1 MIKED
6 RFLEKIA
13 DFCISKSKDLGSTS
27 SNVLVMNTISENVN
41 IRNKK
46 LDGSER
52 SENLGVTLT
61 TYIGKKKASIS
72 STNLSE
78 NNLIELVTRCIDSTK
93 VTPEDEYNSLPD
105 QELHFKGEKNLE
117 LYDNTHLSND
127 EKINFIKDAEE
138 VAFSHEKIVNTNGS
152 GFSETKSNFI
162 LANSNGFSDGY
173 KTSQFTAYCE
183 VVSKSNGSMERD
195 YEYSSKRHFKDLL
208 TPKQIGESAAKMAIS
223 KLNPKKIESN
233 KMGIVFDKRIA
244 QNLLSTF
251 ASAISSNTISK
262 GTTFLKD
269 CLNKKIFNDQINIID
284 KANIKKANGSRY
296 FDSEGVRIEDLK
308 LVKNGILK
316 DYLVETYSGKKI
328 NRKSNGRSSGT
339 TNLYFENGDQ
349 SFDQLINSEKKLL
362 YIKETIGRGAN
373 IITGDYS
380 VGASG
385 IMIENGKFTFPVS
398 EITIAGNF
406 NEMFKNIFLA
416 DDLEFKYSTNSPT
429 MLVNGITVGGK

>member
-127 EKINFIKDAEE
+127 EKINFIKEAEE
-138 VAFSHEKIVNTNGS
+138 VAFSHDKIVNTNGS

-195 YEYSSKRHFKDLL
+195 YEYSSKRHYKDLL
-208 TPKQIGESAAKMAIS
+208 TPKQIGESAAKLAIS

-296 FDSEGVRIEDLK
+296 FDSEGVRVEDLQ
-308 LVKNGILK
+308 LVKNGILN

-406 NEMFKNIFLA
+406 NEMFKNIILA

>member
-127 EKINFIKDAEE
+127 EKINFIKEAEE
-138 VAFSHEKIVNTNGS
+138 VAFSHDKIVNTNGS

-173 KTSQFTAYCE
+173 KTSLFTAYCE

-195 YEYSSKRHFKDLL
+195 YEYSSKRHYKDLL
-208 TPKQIGESAAKMAIS
+208 TPKQIGESVAKMAIS

-349 SFDQLINSEKKLL
+349 SFDQLINSDKKLL

-406 NEMFKNIFLA
+406 NEMFKNIILA
-416 DDLEFKYSTNSPT
+416 NDLEFKYSTNSPT

>member
-78 NNLIELVTRCIDSTK
+78 KNLIELVTRCIDSTK

-127 EKINFIKDAEE
+127 EKINFIKEAEE
-138 VAFSHEKIVNTNGS
+138 VAFSHDKIVNTNGS

-173 KTSQFTAYCE
+173 KTSLFTAYCE

-195 YEYSSKRHFKDLL
+195 YEYSSKRHYKDLL
-208 TPKQIGESAAKMAIS
+208 TPKQIGESAAKLAIS

-269 CLNKKIFNDQINIID
+269 SLDKKIFNDQINIID

-406 NEMFKNIFLA
+406 NEMFKNIILA

>member
-1 MIKED
+1 M
-6 RFLEKIA
+6 
-13 DFCISKSKDLGSTS
+13 
-27 SNVLVMNTISENVN
+27 VLLWRPILV
-41 IRNKK
+41 
-46 LDGSER
+46 
-52 SENLGVTLT
+52 
-61 TYIGKKKASIS
+61 KKKASIS

-117 LYDNTHLSND
+117 LYDNRHLSND
-127 EKINFIKDAEE
+127 EKINFIKEAEE
-138 VAFSHEKIVNTNGS
+138 VAFSHGKIVNTNGS

-173 KTSQFTAYCE
+173 KTTQFTAYCE

-195 YEYSSKRHFKDLL
+195 YEYSSKRHFEDLL
-208 TPKQIGESAAKMAIS
+208 TPKQIGESAAQLSIS

-296 FDSEGVRIEDLK
+296 FDSEGVRIEDLQ
-308 LVKNGILK
+308 LVKNGILN

-406 NEMFKNIFLA
+406 NEMFKNIILA

>member
-6 RFLEKIA
+6 RFLKKIA
-13 DFCISKSKDLGSTS
+13 EICISKSKDLGSTS

-127 EKINFIKDAEE
+127 EKINFIKEAEE
-138 VAFSHEKIVNTNGS
+138 VAFSHDKIVNTNGS

-195 YEYSSKRHFKDLL
+195 YEYSSKRHYEDLL
-208 TPKQIGESAAKMAIS
+208 TPKQIGESAAKLAIS

-308 LVKNGILK
+308 LVKNGILN

-362 YIKETIGRGAN
+362 YINETIGRGAN

-406 NEMFKNIFLA
+406 NEMFKNIILA

>member
-127 EKINFIKDAEE
+127 EKINFIKEAEE
-138 VAFSHEKIVNTNGS
+138 VAFSHDKIVNTNGS

-195 YEYSSKRHFKDLL
+195 YEYSSKRHYKDLL
-208 TPKQIGESAAKMAIS
+208 TPKQIGESAAKLAIS

-269 CLNKKIFNDQINIID
+269 SLDKKIFNDQINIID

-308 LVKNGILK
+308 LVKNGILN

-406 NEMFKNIFLA
+406 NEMFKNIILA

>member
-127 EKINFIKDAEE
+127 EKINFIKEAEE
-138 VAFSHEKIVNTNGS
+138 VAFSHDKIVNTNGS

-208 TPKQIGESAAKMAIS
+208 TPKQIGESAAKLAIS

-269 CLNKKIFNDQINIID
+269 CLDKKIFNDQINIID

-296 FDSEGVRIEDLK
+296 FDSEGVRIEDLQ
-308 LVKNGILK
+308 LVKNGILN

-406 NEMFKNIFLA
+406 NEMFKNIILA

>member
-127 EKINFIKDAEE
+127 EKINFIKEAEE
-138 VAFSHEKIVNTNGS
+138 VAFSHDKIVNTNGS

-195 YEYSSKRHFKDLL
+195 YEYSSKRHYKDLL
-208 TPKQIGESAAKMAIS
+208 TPKQIGESAAKLAIS

-269 CLNKKIFNDQINIID
+269 SLDKKIFNDQINIID

-406 NEMFKNIFLA
+406 NEMFKNIILA

>member
-1 MIKED
+1 ME
-6 RFLEKIA
+6 
-13 DFCISKSKDLGSTS
+13 
-27 SNVLVMNTISENVN
+27 
-41 IRNKK
+41 
-46 LDGSER
+46 
-52 SENLGVTLT
+52 
-61 TYIGKKKASIS
+61 KKASIS

-78 NNLIELVTRCIDSTK
+78 NNLIELVSRCIDSTK

-127 EKINFIKDAEE
+127 EKINFIKEAEE
-138 VAFSHEKIVNTNGS
+138 VAFSHDKIVNTNGS

-195 YEYSSKRHFKDLL
+195 YEYSSKRHYKDLL
-208 TPKQIGESAAKMAIS
+208 TPKQIGESAAQLAIS

-296 FDSEGVRIEDLK
+296 FDSEGVRIEDLQ
-308 LVKNGILK
+308 LVKNGILNY
-316 DYLVETYSGKKI
+316 YLVETYSGKKI

-349 SFDQLINSEKKLL
+349 SFDQLINSDKKLL

-406 NEMFKNIFLA
+406 NEMFKNIILA
-416 DDLEFKYSTNSPT
+416 NDLEFKYSTNSPT
-429 MLVNGITVGGK
+429 MLVNDITVGGK

>member
-72 STNLSE
+72 STNFSE

-105 QELHFKGEKNLE
+105 QELHFKGEKNLD
-117 LYDNTHLSND
+117 LYDITHLSND
-127 EKINFIKDAEE
+127 EKINFIKEAEE
-138 VAFSHEKIVNTNGS
+138 VAFSHDKIVNTNGS

-269 CLNKKIFNDQINIID
+269 SLNKKIFNDQINIID

-362 YIKETIGRGAN
+362 FIKETIGRGAN

-406 NEMFKNIFLA
+406 NEMFKNIILA

>member
-52 SENLGVTLT
+52 SENLAVTLT

-78 NNLIELVTRCIDSTK
+78 NNLTELVTRCIDSAK

-105 QELHFKGEKNLE
+105 QELHFNGEKNLE

-127 EKINFIKDAEE
+127 EKINFIKEAEE
-138 VAFSHEKIVNTNGS
+138 VAFSHDKIVNTNGS

-195 YEYSSKRHFKDLL
+195 YEYSSKRHYKDLL
-208 TPKQIGESAAKMAIS
+208 TPKQIGESAAKLAIS
-223 KLNPKKIESN
+223 KLNPKKIESS
-233 KMGIVFDKRIA
+233 KMGIIFDKRIA

-269 CLNKKIFNDQINIID
+269 CLDKKIFNDQINIID

-296 FDSEGVRIEDLK
+296 FDSEGVRVEDLQ
-308 LVKNGILK
+308 LVKDGILK
-316 DYLVETYSGKKI
+316 DYLIETYSGKKI

-349 SFDQLINSEKKLL
+349 SFDQLINSENKLL

-385 IMIENGKFTFPVS
+385 VIIENGKFTYPVS

-406 NEMFKNIFLA
+406 NEMFKNITLA

>member
-1 MIKED
+1 MIKDD

-13 DFCISKSKDLGSTS
+13 DFCISKSKDLGSTG

-93 VTPEDEYNSLPD
+93 VTPEDEFNSLPD

-138 VAFSHEKIVNTNGS
+138 IAFSHEKIVNTNGS
-152 GFSETKSNFI
+152 GFGETKSNFI

-195 YEYSSKRHFKDLL
+195 YEYSSKRHYKDLL
-208 TPKQIGESAAKMAIS
+208 TPKQIGESAAKLAIS
-223 KLNPKKIESN
+223 KLNPRKIESN

-269 CLNKKIFNDQINIID
+269 CLDKKIFNDQINIID

-308 LVKNGILK
+308 LVKNGILN

-349 SFDQLINSEKKLL
+349 SFDQLINSDKKLL

-406 NEMFKNIFLA
+406 NEMFKNITLA
-416 DDLEFKYSTNSPT
+416 DDLEFKYSSNSPT

>member
-72 STNLSE
+72 STNFSE

-127 EKINFIKDAEE
+127 EKINFIKEAEE
-138 VAFSHEKIVNTNGS
+138 VAFSHDKIVNTNGS

-223 KLNPKKIESN
+223 KLSPKKIESN

-269 CLNKKIFNDQINIID
+269 SLDKKIFNDQINIID

-339 TNLYFENGDQ
+339 TNIYFENGDQ
-349 SFDQLINSEKKLL
+349 SFDQLMNSEKKLL

-406 NEMFKNIFLA
+406 NEMFKNIILA

-429 MLVNGITVGGK
+429 MLVKGITVGGK

>member
-127 EKINFIKDAEE
+127 EKINFIKEAEE
-138 VAFSHEKIVNTNGS
+138 VAFSHDKIVNTNGS

-195 YEYSSKRHFKDLL
+195 YEYSSKRHYKDLL
-208 TPKQIGESAAKMAIS
+208 TPKQIGESAAKLAIS

-296 FDSEGVRIEDLK
+296 FDSEGVRIEDLQ
-308 LVKNGILK
+308 LVKNGILN

-339 TNLYFENGDQ
+339 TNLYFENGDL

-406 NEMFKNIFLA
+406 NEMFKNIILA

-429 MLVNGITVGGK
+429 MLLNGITVGGK

>member
-72 STNLSE
+72 STNFSE

-117 LYDNTHLSND
+117 LYDITHLSND
-127 EKINFIKDAEE
+127 EKINFIKEAEE
-138 VAFSHEKIVNTNGS
+138 VAFSHDKIVNTNGS

-269 CLNKKIFNDQINIID
+269 SLDKKIFNDQINIID

-308 LVKNGILK
+308 LIKNGILK

-349 SFDQLINSEKKLL
+349 SFEQLINSEKKLL

-406 NEMFKNIFLA
+406 NEMFKNIILA

>member
-127 EKINFIKDAEE
+127 EKINFIKEAEE
-138 VAFSHEKIVNTNGS
+138 VAFSHDKIVNTNGS

-195 YEYSSKRHFKDLL
+195 YEYSSKRHYKDLL
-208 TPKQIGESAAKMAIS
+208 TPKQIGESAAKLAIS

-269 CLNKKIFNDQINIID
+269 CLDKKIFNDQINIID

-296 FDSEGVRIEDLK
+296 FDSEGVRIEDLQ
-308 LVKNGILK
+308 LVKNGILN

-406 NEMFKNIFLA
+406 NEMFKNIILA

>member
-72 STNLSE
+72 STNFSE

-127 EKINFIKDAEE
+127 EKINFIKEAEE
-138 VAFSHEKIVNTNGS
+138 VAFSHDKIVNTNGS

-208 TPKQIGESAAKMAIS
+208 TPKQIGESAAKLAIS

-296 FDSEGVRIEDLK
+296 FDSEGVRIEDLQ
-308 LVKNGILK
+308 LVKNGILN

-406 NEMFKNIFLA
+406 NEMFKNIILA

>member
-127 EKINFIKDAEE
+127 EKINFIKEAEE
-138 VAFSHEKIVNTNGS
+138 VAFSHDKIVNTNGS

-195 YEYSSKRHFKDLL
+195 YEYSSKRHYKDLL
-208 TPKQIGESAAKMAIS
+208 TPKQIGESAAKLAIS

-406 NEMFKNIFLA
+406 NEMFKNIILA

>member
-127 EKINFIKDAEE
+127 EKINFIKEAEE
-138 VAFSHEKIVNTNGS
+138 VAFSHDKIVNTNGS

-183 VVSKSNGSMERD
+183 VVSRSNGSMERD

-208 TPKQIGESAAKMAIS
+208 TPKQIGESAAQLSIS

-269 CLNKKIFNDQINIID
+269 CLDKKIFNDQINIID

-406 NEMFKNIFLA
+406 NEMFKNIILA